1 MWARIL
7 GDLRL
12 SKKRLKERI
21 IKRIIELLILNYKDM
36 AKTIFKAT
44 AKNIMLSIISEHPLN
59 NNYMLYCPVTPI
71 PPYFGSL
78 DKCRKAQV
86 IFEKKLREEFDTLN
100 DEEKVG
106 VLSELEYYRKRNGDY
121 SIVPQ
126 IQ

>member
-1 MWARIL
+1 M
-7 GDLRL
+7 
-12 SKKRLKERI
+12 S
-21 IKRIIELLILNYKDM
+21 
-36 AKTIFKAT
+36 KTIFKAT
-44 AKNIMLSIISEHPLN
+44 AKNIMLSIISEHPLD

-86 IFEKKLREEFDTLN
+86 IFEGKLRKEFDTLN

>member
-1 MWARIL
+1 
-7 GDLRL
+7 
-12 SKKRLKERI
+12 
-21 IKRIIELLILNYKDM
+21 M

-86 IFEKKLREEFDTLN
+86 IFEKKLRKEFEPLN
-100 DEEKVG
+100 DEEKSEI
-106 VLSELEYYRKRNGDY
+106 LSKLEYYRKRNGDY
-121 SIVPQ
+121 SEYPQ
-126 IQ
+126 SKDKNNENGYTTND

>member
-1 MWARIL
+1 
-7 GDLRL
+7 
-12 SKKRLKERI
+12 
-21 IKRIIELLILNYKDM
+21 M

-100 DEEKVG
+100 DEEKAEI
-106 VLSELEYYRKRNGDY
+106 LSKLEYYRKRNGDY
-121 SIVPQ
+121 STEPQ
-126 IQ
+126 KQ

>member
-1 MWARIL
+1 
-7 GDLRL
+7 
-12 SKKRLKERI
+12 
-21 IKRIIELLILNYKDM
+21 M

-44 AKNIMLSIISEHPLN
+44 AKNITLSIISENQLN

-78 DKCRKAQV
+78 SKCRKAQV
-86 IFEKKLREEFDTLN
+86 VFEKKLREEFDTLN
-100 DEEKVG
+100 DEDKAEI
-106 VLSELEYYRKRNGDY
+106 LSMLDYYRKRNGDY

>member
-1 MWARIL
+1 
-7 GDLRL
+7 
-12 SKKRLKERI
+12 
-21 IKRIIELLILNYKDM
+21 M

-44 AKNIMLSIISEHPLN
+44 AKNIMLSIISENQLH

-78 DKCRKAQV
+78 SKCRKAQV

-100 DEEKVG
+100 DEDKAET
-106 VLSELEYYRKRNGDY
+106 LSMLDYYRKRNGDY

>member
-1 MWARIL
+1 
-7 GDLRL
+7 
-12 SKKRLKERI
+12 
-21 IKRIIELLILNYKDM
+21 M

-44 AKNIMLSIISEHPLN
+44 AKNIMLSIISENQLH

-78 DKCRKAQV
+78 SKCRKAQV

-100 DEEKVG
+100 DEDKAEI
-106 VLSELEYYRKRNGDY
+106 LSMLDYYRKRNGDY

>member
-1 MWARIL
+1 
-7 GDLRL
+7 
-12 SKKRLKERI
+12 
-21 IKRIIELLILNYKDM
+21 M

-78 DKCRKAQV
+78 DGCRKAQL

-100 DEEKVG
+100 DGEKAEI
-106 VLSELEYYRKRNGDY
+106 LSKLEYYRKRNGDY